1 MPKDKFLEELL
12 KTPEK
17 REKLYFWFLTA
28 QIVSIGLIMVGGLVF
43 ILWALGII

>member
-1 MPKDKFLEELL
+1 MPKDKFLDDLM

-17 REKLYFWFLTA
+17 REKLYLWFLTA
-28 QIVSIGLIMVGGLVF
+28 QIVSIALIMVGGVVF